1 MTNDRLASVYL
12 SNLKAKM
19 TAPTPLIPIF
29 ESELVRLTDSH
40 TETVIL
46 ARATEPRYFAGV
58 LGRGGNQRPVW
69 VPKPEQAQQVLAD
82 RVYLYE
88 DKLGVELTSQQI

>member
-1 MTNDRLASVYL
+1 MTNDKIADIYL
-12 SNLKAKM
+12 RSLKPKKSAD
-19 TAPTPLIPIF
+19 LIPVL

-46 ARATEPRYFAGV
+46 ARATEPRYFGGV

-88 DKLGVELTSQQI
+88 DNLGVELTSQQI